1 MTRKVAFVTGASRG
15 IGKVVAV
22 FLARA
27 GYDVAITARTVVEGE
42 PREHSSTIKASNT
55 KPLPG
60 SLNSTADLIRAEGR
74 ECMSLQADLLD
85 FASLGAAAA
94 TVLERWGRVDVVFN
108 NGRYIGPG
116 HMDKFLETPIELLKK
131 AMEANVWAPL
141 ALAKLFLPG
150 MIERGHGAIINMTS
164 SAAVA
169 SPLKPAGE
177 GGWGMQYGV
186 SKGAIHR
193 VAGFLHVELG
203 HKGIFAT
210 NIDPG
215 LIATERIATDLPEF
229 NYGEPAEVIGA
240 VVKWLL
246 ENPKDAAKYNGGTV
260 PAQYVCHDLKLL
272 PGWSGPKPNSAAANF
287 DRHGAIMD
295 DLTRG

>member
-1 MTRKVAFVTGASRG
+1 MARKVAFVTGASRG

-22 FLARA
+22 YLARA
-27 GYDVAITARTVVEGE
+27 GYDIAITARTVVEGE
-42 PREHSSTIKASNT
+42 PREHSSTLKASNM

-150 MIERGHGAIINMTS
+150 MLERGNGAIINADDGFTS
-164 SAAVA
+164 
-169 SPLKPAGE
+169 
-177 GGWGMQYGV
+177 
-186 SKGAIHR
+186 H
-193 VAGFLHVELG
+193 
-203 HKGIFAT
+203 
-210 NIDPG
+210 
-215 LIATERIATDLPEF
+215 
-229 NYGEPAEVIGA
+229 
-240 VVKWLL
+240 
-246 ENPKDAAKYNGGTV
+246 
-260 PAQYVCHDLKLL
+260 
-272 PGWSGPKPNSAAANF
+272 
-287 DRHGAIMD
+287 
-295 DLTRG
+295 